1 VPRPSSLLCR
11 PLFSPRWFLTK
22 TLEEQKMTIT
32 GKPCIG
38 LLESHLHNVFA
49 RERVPGEDFVYTP
62 SSELFNIL
70 EDFCDD
76 QQIHESRPPLLIL
89 GNPGSGKSALLANW
103 LQRRQRNMTRS
114 RAADDFV
121 FWHAVGCTRQSMD
134 VNNLMRRMM
143 RDLKAR
149 FELSRDVPRTQ
160 TRLSWDLP
168 RFLELGS
175 KKGKVIIVIDGLH
188 RLDSSGGD
196 TNLSWLPLEYPPNV
210 RIIVSATLVSG
221 DSDQSARRNHTIEEL
236 QRYLLSLCLSSLL
249 LLSSLQTEVTDPLFE
264 AFGLSNVSL
273 CRRIIHQTNCS
284 I

>member
-1 VPRPSSLLCR
+1 VLQRDGFHVLWLDERWQSPAEYIPSLPQTLVVVAVWAVIFYRFESSLGRDLR
-11 PLFSPRWFLTK
+11 RDR
-22 TLEEQKMTIT
+22 QRQDRDMTT

-89 GNPGSGKSALLANW
+89 GNSGSGKSALLANW

-160 TRLSWDLP
+160 ARLSWDLP

-210 RIIVSATLVSG
+210 RIIVSATLASNN

-236 QRYLLSLCLSSLL
+236 QR
-249 LLSSLQTEVTDPLFE
+249 
-264 AFGLSNVSL
+264 
-273 CRRIIHQTNCS
+273 
-284 I
+284 